1 MTNISSQDSRSQRK
15 EFFSNII
22 NPRIILICF
31 EEILGVFETSSTD
44 TKTIQCLK
52 EILTSSTDLMTFF
65 KIQCLKEKY
74 YFFETVGLCDD

>member
-22 NPRIILICF
+22 NPRITLICF

-52 EILTSSTDLMTFF
+52 EILTSSTDLMTFL

-74 YFFETVGLCDD
+74 YFFETLLIVA